1 MTYFE
6 SEYLRSL
13 DWLMRQIPNFAPR
26 GHGVMTVC
34 RHEYTAKDC
43 DCRSCLYH
51 VGRGK
56 NIRCGID
63 KCDCLKER
71 ISAGIASRKEI
82 LTETMSNIRYPPFQ
96 IRLNE
101 YMKESRTNPMDYRN
115 EKHRLV
121 FTEAIEKLNRNDY
134 ALMSSL
140 YLLTAEHRL
149 WTIAKSHVVRNEI
162 DFDNIKLQNCG
173 ENTYTLFCSA
183 KDLYLGT
190 KHITI
195 HWNGTSD
202 SLYLFEAPIDM
213 LSFISM
219 NKDGWQKHSYAAC
232 CGVSDRVLWQMLKD
246 NPNIK
251 TVCLC
256 LDNDE
261 AGQLA
266 NKRISEKLTQK
277 GIQTEN
283 LVPTLKDWNEV
294 LLYQNEEGE
303 EQCQALVL

>member
-6 SEYLRSL
+6 SEYLRGL

-43 DCRSCLYH
+43 DCRRCLYH

-63 KCDCLKER
+63 KCNCLKER
-71 ISAGIASRKEI
+71 ISAGIASKKEI

-101 YMKESRTNPMDYRN
+101 YIKESGTKPMDYRN
-115 EKHRLV
+115 EKHRLI
-121 FTEAIEKLNRNDY
+121 FTEAIGKLNGKDY
-134 ALMSSL
+134 ALMSAV

-149 WTIAKSHVVRNEI
+149 WTMAKCHVVRNEI
-162 DFDNIKLQNCG
+162 NFNNIKLQNCG
-173 ENTYTLFCSA
+173 ENAYTLFCSA

-195 HWNGTSD
+195 KDLSD
-202 SLYLFEAPIDM
+202 TEL
-213 LSFISM
+213 ISSKM
-219 NKDGWQKHSYAAC
+219 FGLICNAMAIRRFGLGAAHYKAE
-232 CGVSDRVLWQMLKD
+232 R
-246 NPNIK
+246 K
-251 TVCLC
+251 TEYDQSCH
-256 LDNDE
+256 
-261 AGQLA
+261 
-266 NKRISEKLTQK
+266 
-277 GIQTEN
+277 
-283 LVPTLKDWNEV
+283 
-294 LLYQNEEGE
+294 
-303 EQCQALVL
+303 

>member
-51 VGRGK
+51 AGRGK
-56 NIRCGID
+56 NIRCEID

-101 YMKESRTNPMDYRN
+101 YIKESGMKSMDYRN
-115 EKHRLV
+115 KKHRDAFIAV
-121 FTEAIEKLNRNDY
+121 IEKLNRKNY
-134 ALMSSL
+134 ALMSAA
-140 YLLTAEHRL
+140 YLLTADYRL
-149 WTIAKSHVVRNEI
+149 WTVAKHHVVRNEI
-162 DFDNIKLQNCG
+162 NFDNIKLQNSG
-173 ENTYTLFCSA
+173 ENAYTLFCSA

-195 HWNGTSD
+195 KD
-202 SLYLFEAPIDM
+202 LADM
-213 LSFISM
+213 ELISSKM
-219 NKDGWQKHSYAAC
+219 FGLICNAMAIRRFGL
-232 CGVSDRVLWQMLKD
+232 GVTHYKAER
-246 NPNIK
+246 K
-251 TVCLC
+251 TEYDQSCH
-256 LDNDE
+256 
-261 AGQLA
+261 
-266 NKRISEKLTQK
+266 
-277 GIQTEN
+277 
-283 LVPTLKDWNEV
+283 
-294 LLYQNEEGE
+294 
-303 EQCQALVL
+303 